1 MTMKRR
7 AAQALLWL
15 FLLSMLFMF
24 AIPYIFMISN
34 SFEQFSYTL
43 PYPPRFLPKGFSLDA
58 YRHVLGNRAI
68 LTSIMNSVAITAST
82 VLIGLFIS
90 CLSAYAFAKIDF
102 FGRETLFK
110 IYLFTLMLP
119 GFLNLIPQTIILK
132 SIQIPFI
139 FPTGMVGTR
148 SGLVLLYV
156 STAICGNTFF
166 LRNFF
171 KGVPN
176 DLSEAVRIDGGG
188 HRHIFFRIMLPLSK
202 PAIGTMAIM
211 AIQGTWEEYFSAK
224 VILGGNENLITLP
237 IMLQRLHGQHAT
249 RWEWVF
255 AASVLMQVP
264 ILILFVV
271 FQKKFVVGGITQGAV
286 KE

>member
-1 MTMKRR
+1 MTKKRR
-7 AAQALLWL
+7 FYQIFLWV
-15 FLLSMLFMF
+15 FLLAALFIF
-24 AIPYIFMISN
+24 AVPYIFMISN

-43 PYPPRFLPKGFSLDA
+43 PYPPRFFPAEFNLDA
-58 YRHVLGNRAI
+58 YRHVLGNQTIVASFI
-68 LTSIMNSVAITAST
+68 NSVIITTST

-90 CLSAYAFAKIDF
+90 SLSAYGFAKINF
-102 FGRETLFK
+102 CGRNILFK

-132 SIQIPFI
+132 GIQIPFL
-139 FPTGMVGTR
+139 FPSGMVGTR

-156 STAICGNTFF
+156 SAAICGNTFF
-166 LRNFF
+166 LRSFF

-176 DLSEAVRIDGGG
+176 ELAEAVKIDGGG

-224 VILGGNENLITLP
+224 VILGGNERLLTLP

-255 AASVLMQVP
+255 AASVLMQIP
-264 ILILFVV
+264 ILILFIV
-271 FQKKFVVGGITQGAV
+271 FQKKFVIGGITQGAV

>member
-1 MTMKRR
+1 MTLKRR
-7 AAQALLWL
+7 LYQVFLWMFLFAAL
-15 FLLSMLFMF
+15 FIF
-24 AIPYIFMISN
+24 AVPYIFMISN

-43 PYPPRFLPKGFSLDA
+43 PYPPRFLPAGFNTDA
-58 YRHVLGNRAI
+58 YKHVLGNQAI
-68 LTSIMNSVAITAST
+68 VTSFTNSVVITAAT

-90 CLSAYAFAKIDF
+90 SLSAYGFAKINF
-102 FGRETLFK
+102 CGRNTLFK

-119 GFLNLIPQTIILK
+119 GFLNLIPQTIILRG
-132 SIQIPFI
+132 IQIPFL
-139 FPTGMVGTR
+139 FPSGMVGTR

-176 DLSEAVRIDGGG
+176 ELTEAVKIDGGG
-188 HRHIFFRIMLPLSK
+188 HGHIFFRIMLPLSK
-202 PAIGTMAIM
+202 PAIGTMAILG
-211 AIQGTWEEYFSAK
+211 IQGTWEEYFSAK
-224 VILGGNENLITLP
+224 VILGGNEKLLTLP

-255 AASVLMQVP
+255 AASVLMQIP
-264 ILILFVV
+264 ILILFII
-271 FQKKFVVGGITQGAV
+271 FQKKFVVGNIAQGAV

>member
-1 MTMKRR
+1 MTAKRR
-7 AAQALLWL
+7 FFQVLLWI
-15 FLLSMLFMF
+15 FLLIALFVF
-24 AIPYIFMISN
+24 VAPFIFMISN

-43 PYPPRFLPKGFSLDA
+43 PYPPRFFPTSFNLDA
-58 YRHVLGNRAI
+58 YRHVLGNQAI
-68 LTSIMNSVAITAST
+68 VTSFINSVIITIAT

-90 CLSAYAFAKIDF
+90 SLSAYGFAKINF
-102 FGRETLFK
+102 YGRDILFK

-119 GFLNLIPQTIILK
+119 GFLNLIPQTIILQG
-132 SIQIPFI
+132 IQIPLI
-139 FPTGMVGTR
+139 FPNGMTGTR
-148 SGLVLLYV
+148 SGLILLYV

-176 DLSEAVRIDGGG
+176 ELIEAVRIDGGG
-188 HRHIFFRIMLPLSK
+188 HRHIFFSIMLPLSK

-224 VILGGNENLITLP
+224 VVLGANEALITLP

-255 AASVLMQVP
+255 AASVLMQIP
-264 ILILFVV
+264 IVALFLI
-271 FQKKFVVGGITQGAV
+271 FQKKFVIGGITQGAV

>member
-7 AAQALLWL
+7 VSQALLWI
-15 FLLSMLFMF
+15 FLLFMLFIF
-24 AIPYIFMISN
+24 VIPYIFMISN

-58 YRHVLGNRAI
+58 YKHVLGNQAI
-68 LTSIMNSVAITAST
+68 VTSLLNSVVITVST
-82 VLIGLFIS
+82 VAISLFIS
-90 CLSAYAFAKIDF
+90 SLSAYAFAKIDF
-102 FGRETLFK
+102 FGREALFRL
-110 IYLFTLMLP
+110 YLFTLMLP

-132 SIQIPFI
+132 SIQIPFL
-139 FPTGMVGTR
+139 FPSGMVGTR

-171 KGVPN
+171 RGVPGE
-176 DLSEAVRIDGGG
+176 LSEAVRIDGGG
-188 HRHIFFRIMLPLSK
+188 HGQIFFRIMLPLSK

-224 VILGGNENLITLP
+224 VILGGSEKLITLP

-255 AASVLMQVP
+255 AASVLMQIP
-264 ILILFVV
+264 ILVLFIV
-271 FQKKFVVGGITQGAV
+271 FQKKFVIGGITQGAV